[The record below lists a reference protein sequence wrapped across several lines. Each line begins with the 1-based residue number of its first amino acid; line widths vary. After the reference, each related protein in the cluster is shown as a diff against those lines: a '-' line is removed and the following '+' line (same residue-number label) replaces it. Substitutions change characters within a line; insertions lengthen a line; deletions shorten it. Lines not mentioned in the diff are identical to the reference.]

1 MMTSRS
7 LSLLAPITLGIIIL
21 AAWEAICRFWHIPP
35 YLMPSP
41 SAIWRALMLDGMSLL
56 HALLITLE
64 ITFAALVVAVL
75 GGVLIAFLL
84 VQSPLI
90 ERCLMPYVVIMQVT
104 PIVAIAPL
112 IIILIHNTPLA
123 LTACAALVAIFPVI
137 SNTLQGLRSVD
148 PDLAAYFQMHK
159 ATRLQML
166 LRLRIPSAL
175 PMFMAGLR
183 IATGLSLVG
192 AIVAE
197 FVAGTGGNSAG
208 LAYQIL
214 QSGFQ
219 MDIPRMFA
227 ALFLITV
234 AGLVLYAAAASLQR
248 FALRHRS

>member
-41 SAIWRALMLDGMSLL
+41 SAIWRALMLDGVSLL

-148 PDLAAYFQMHK
+148 PDLAAYFQMPT
-159 ATRLQML
+159 ATVLQILM
-166 LRLRIPSAL
+166 RLRIPPAL
-175 PMFMAGLR
+175 PLFMAGFR
-183 IATGLSLVG
+183 IPT
-192 AIVAE
+192 
-197 FVAGTGGNSAG
+197 
-208 LAYQIL
+208 
-214 QSGFQ
+214 
-219 MDIPRMFA
+219 R
-227 ALFLITV
+227 LFLVV
-234 AGLVLYAAAASLQR
+234 ALLFSFV
-248 FALRHRS
+248 F

>member
-1 MMTSRS
+1 MRS
-7 LSLLAPITLGIIIL
+7 AQAISILAPVLLGIVVL
-21 AAWEAICRFWHIPP
+21 ALWQGACRLWHIPP

-41 SAIWRALMLDGMSLL
+41 SDIAAALWHDGPALL
-56 HALLITLE
+56 HALLSTLE
-64 ITFAALVVAVL
+64 VTFAALAAAVI
-75 GGVLIAFLL
+75 GGVLVAFLL

-112 IIILIHNTPLA
+112 IIILVKTTPVA
-123 LTACAALVAIFPVI
+123 LTLCAALIAIFPVI

-148 PDLAAYFQMHK
+148 PDLAAYFRMYK
-159 ATRLQML
+159 ASRLQTL
-166 LRLRIPSAL
+166 FRLRVPSAL

-192 AIVAE
+192 AVVAE

-208 LAYQIL
+208 LAYEIL

-234 AGLVLYAAAASLQR
+234 AGLALYGATAGLQR
-248 FALRHRS
+248 AVLRHRA